1 MTSKGFLP
9 PRERQSLAA
18 LRYAVNDEAASYLS
32 IMRLFT
38 SGMSGFLSDQS
49 AAEIVDRLVE
59 QGLELDQD
67 TVEARLSYL
76 VEHGN
81 LARSPRETEARS
93 VREYLTNRSR
103 YQLTQRGEL
112 VHRQVEELL
121 DHTEQA
127 REVSS
132 EMLPGILAGLEG
144 MSATVTSGLVADPRD
159 LAARIATVFAQFE
172 LLVSSTRQFYTY
184 LSRVLTRFDLG
195 RDDFLAFKGLL
206 RGVPPA
212 VRRRDLPAHA
222 AAGRRAAWP

>member
-1 MTSKGFLP
+1 MPSQTRIGA
-9 PRERQSLAA
+9 RERQTLAA
-18 LRYAVNDEAASYLS
+18 LRYAVNDEAASYLA

-49 AAEIVDRLVE
+49 ASEVAERLAE
-59 QGLELDQD
+59 QGFDLDPD

-93 VREYLTNRSR
+93 VREYLSNRAR

-121 DHTEQA
+121 DHTDSA

-132 EMLPGILAGLEG
+132 EMLPGILSGLEEL
-144 MSATVTSGLVADPRD
+144 SGLVDTACPR
-159 LAARIATVFAQFE
+159 RIRAMWRPGSAPFSHSSSCSCPRPG
-172 LLVSSTRQFYTY
+172 SSTPTCP
-184 LSRVLTRFDLG
+184 TC
-195 RDDFLAFKGLL
+195 
-206 RGVPPA
+206 
-212 VRRRDLPAHA
+212 
-222 AAGRRAAWP
+222 